1 MVLTAD
7 GLLERTEVKYICT
20 PEYGVHRMRITERE
34 PKLKMEADS

>member
-7 GLLERTEVKYICT
+7 GLLERTEVKYILM
-20 PEYGVHRMRITERE
+20 YGVHRMRITERE